1 MRLVVQVAAALALV
15 HTAVV
20 APLHAQVPPAVQ
32 ETPFVQRGCGLRPD
46 LARWLAENFAEMPM
60 VRGLEA
66 NGNLFELFSEARGAT
81 WSAVLTT
88 PAGLSC
94 IVSGG
99 TDLEPSRPPADGPRT

>member
-15 HTAVV
+15 QAAVV
-20 APLHAQVPPAVQ
+20 APLHAQVPPTVRDTQSVQ
-32 ETPFVQRGCGLRPD
+32 GGCGLRPD

-60 VRGLEA
+60 VRGLEV

-99 TDLEPSRPPADGPRT
+99 THLEPSRPPADGPRT